1 MQDHTKS
8 QKVTGSEAL
17 LLSLVAANVDTIFG
31 YPGGAIMPLYD
42 KLLNFSNR
50 LHHILTRHEQGAIH
64 AAQGYARST
73 GKTGVCFATSGPGA
87 TNLITGIADAMADS
101 TPVVCFTAQV
111 GSMLLG
117 TDAFQETDVVGV
129 SMPITK
135 WNYQITNP
143 NEIPAIIAK
152 AFYIASNGRP
162 GPVLIDITKDALIK
176 DCDYSYTPCNYIRS
190 YVPSPVIKEEKVKW
204 AADLINAAKKPM
216 IVFGQGVILG
226 HAEKEFL
233 EFVEKSGIPCASTML
248 GLSAMPSNHPLYKGM
263 VGMHGNIG
271 PNRMSNQCDLLIAVG
286 MRFDDRVTGDVARYA
301 KQAKIIHLEI
311 DKAEINKIVKVDVW
325 VRGDVKE
332 SLPMITKLINK
343 GNHSDMEPF
352 FAECEA
358 EEQRRVINPLL
369 NPKEGKIT
377 MGEVIDTLNKV
388 SAEQAIVVTDV
399 GQQQM
404 ISARY
409 ARFQNSRSFLSSGG
423 LGTMGFGLPAA
434 VGAQIG
440 CPNRKVVAILG
451 DGGFQM
457 TMQELGTIIQE
468 KLAVKVIIMN
478 NSYLG
483 NVRQWQELF
492 FNHRYSSVAMNSNPD
507 FVRLAS
513 AYNID
518 AEMVNKREELKS
530 AIERMYNSE
539 SAYILEVQL
548 EEEGNVFPIV
558 PLGKATDEM
567 LYGDENK

>member
-518 AEMVNKREELKS
+518 AEMVNKREDLKS

>member
-17 LLSLVAANVDTIFG
+17 LLSLIAANVDTIFG

-50 LHHILTRHEQGAIH
+50 LRHILTRHEQGAIH

-176 DCDYSYTPCNYIRS
+176 DCDYNYTPCNYIRS
-190 YVPSPVIKEEKVKW
+190 YVPSPAIKEEKVKW
-204 AADLINAAKKPM
+204 AADIINAAKKPM

-226 HAEKEFL
+226 HAEKELL

-248 GLSAMPSNHPLYKGM
+248 GLSAMPNNHPLYKGM
-263 VGMHGNIG
+263 VGMHGNVG
-271 PNRMSNQCDLLIAVG
+271 PNRMSNQCDLLIAIG

-343 GNHSDMEPF
+343 GDHSDMEPF

-358 EEQRRVINPLL
+358 EEMRRVINPLL

-434 VGAQIG
+434 VGAQIA

-468 KLAVKVIIMN
+468 KLPVKVIIMN

-518 AEMVNKREELKS
+518 AEMVNKREDLKS

>member
-176 DCDYSYTPCNYIRS
+176 DCDYNYTPCNYIRS

>member
-17 LLSLVAANVDTIFG
+17 LLSLIAANVDTIFG

-50 LHHILTRHEQGAIH
+50 LRHILTRHEQGAIH

-190 YVPSPVIKEEKVKW
+190 YVPSPAIKEEKVKW
-204 AADLINAAKKPM
+204 AADIINAAKKPM

-226 HAEKEFL
+226 HAEKELL

-248 GLSAMPSNHPLYKGM
+248 GLSAMPNNHPLYKGM
-263 VGMHGNIG
+263 VGMHGNVG
-271 PNRMSNQCDLLIAVG
+271 PNRMSNQCDLLIAIG

-343 GNHSDMEPF
+343 GDHSDMEPF

-358 EEQRRVINPLL
+358 EEMRRVINPLL

-468 KLAVKVIIMN
+468 KLPVKVIIMN

-518 AEMVNKREELKS
+518 AEMVNKREDLKS